1 MVSLKF
7 RKRFGADT
15 VCEMCDNY
23 EIVEVENGTHLSFFR
38 ENSQHRFSLKENFCE
53 MFEQLKF
60 YTIMEL
66 FISLVSFKFYQQ
78 MGIELSYDLTQIPL
92 KMCRITVKI

>member
-1 MVSLKF
+1 
-7 RKRFGADT
+7 
-15 VCEMCDNY
+15 
-23 EIVEVENGTHLSFFR
+23 
-38 ENSQHRFSLKENFCE
+38 

-92 KMCRITVKI
+92 KMCRITVKIIEI